1 MLGSWPREAGAVGLC
16 AQCFS
21 EYQFFQSARV
31 AGFSPRNPQSDLV
44 HNLPLDRDMTNAA
57 GNFSA
62 AGPVLEGTGGV
73 INFYAPDDDPAMSY
87 QFEILD

>member
-1 MLGSWPREAGAVGLC
+1 
-16 AQCFS
+16 
-21 EYQFFQSARV
+21 
-31 AGFSPRNPQSDLV
+31 
-44 HNLPLDRDMTNAA
+44 MTNAA